1 MLVMDKWIKLED
13 HNYNGLLVHE
23 ISCPVCKYKETYTGS
38 KIPSN
43 CYICDTKLKEAA

>member
-23 ISCPVCKYKETYTGS
+23 VKCPCCNHKETYTGS
-38 KIPSN
+38 KIPRA
-43 CYICDTKLKEAA
+43 CYICERSLKEAA